1 MKTLHHHIEASDI
14 SNAINAGRSIFV
26 QILDGKKAGSIA
38 KVISVSRIH
47 FSRHLYRL
55 SVDGHRPFSESGK
68 NLIISDETDTKL
80 ITHTRQ
86 DGALYRDSLDQV
98 INLNDKV
105 IFWKNNDLWVGIA
118 NKITEQGIDVSTIH
132 PTVGNKS
139 TIRRTSKIMVLNDE
153 IETNLL
159 ARVLANADN

>member
-14 SNAINAGRSIFV
+14 SNAINAGRNIFV

-55 SVDGHRPFSESGK
+55 AIEGQRHFSESGK
-68 NLIISDETDTKL
+68 NLIISDETETKL
-80 ITHTRQ
+80 VAPTRQ
-86 DGALYRDSLDQV
+86 DGAYYKDSLDQEIKV
-98 INLNDKV
+98 NDKL
-105 IFWKNNDLWVGIA
+105 IFWKNNDLWVGVA

-139 TIRRTSKIMVLNDE
+139 TIRRTSKIMILNEDM
-153 IETNLL
+153 ETNLL
-159 ARVLANADN
+159 ARVLANANQ